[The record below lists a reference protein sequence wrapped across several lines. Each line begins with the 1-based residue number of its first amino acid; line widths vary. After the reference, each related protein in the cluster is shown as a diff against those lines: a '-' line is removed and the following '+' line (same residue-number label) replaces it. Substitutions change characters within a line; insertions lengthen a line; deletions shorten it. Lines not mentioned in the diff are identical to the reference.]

1 MREWVEATMRHAILT
16 LAVALFVFCI
26 PASPQSESAP
36 RKAASLESGQQYF
49 PVGAFEENP
58 KLSAYK
64 ERWYSSYLAAM
75 DEPSLFGAAKG
86 SDITTYR
93 FLLVWQS
100 RALSVRL
107 AVHADGTGVLYG
119 KLVILHSDNPNVSF
133 SKDSV
138 PVSKEEVQ
146 HFLML
151 EQQANFWSMKT
162 VEKND
167 KNRYGMDGTQWI
179 LEGVKDFNYHV
190 VDRWTP
196 KEGDYKQICSY
207 LLELSPVKLDD
218 DTRKK

>member
-1 MREWVEATMRHAILT
+1 MRHTILT
-16 LAVALFVFCI
+16 LAIAFFVFCI
-26 PASPQSESAP
+26 PASSQSESAS
-36 RKAASLESGQQYF
+36 REAASPESGQQYF

-58 KLSAYK
+58 ILSAYK

-75 DEPSLFGAAKG
+75 DEPSLFGAAKS

-107 AVHADGTGVLYG
+107 AVRADGTGVLYG
-119 KLVILHSDNPNVSF
+119 RLVILHSDKPNVSF

-138 PVSKEEVQ
+138 PVSKEQVQ

-162 VEKND
+162 VETND

-179 LEGVKDFNYHV
+179 LEGAKDWNYHV

-218 DTRKK
+218 DIRKK